1 MPPISGVIITYNEEQ
16 YIGACIR
23 SLQQVADEVVV
34 VDSFSTDKTPE
45 ICQSLGVR
53 FIKKGFSGHIEQKN
67 FAVQQASYDH
77 ILSLDGDEILSD
89 ELTNSVRKVK
99 DNFTH
104 DAYSFKRLNNFCGK
118 WMYATNLYPDR
129 KIRLWDRR
137 KGQWGGTNPH
147 DKVLMQKGASVQRL
161 DGSIL
166 HYMCD
171 SLEEYLDTINR
182 YTTIAAR
189 EAWIQGHTGSAFKVF
204 YKTVWRFI
212 RNYFLKK
219 GFIAGYT
226 GFVVSYCDAFS
237 CFMKY
242 VKLRNITK
250 ASHLVNRDEPSSRKG
265 E

>member
-1 MPPISGVIITYNEEQ
+1 MPPISGVIIAYNEER
-16 YIGACIR
+16 YIRQCIR
-23 SLQQVADEVVV
+23 SLQQVADEVLV

-45 ICQSLGVR
+45 ICQSMGVKL
-53 FIKKGFSGHIEQKN
+53 IKKEFSGHIEQKN

-77 ILSLDGDEILSD
+77 ILSLDADETLSD
-89 ELTNSVRKVK
+89 ELLDSIRKVK
-99 DNFTH
+99 QNFTH

-147 DKVLMQKGASVQRL
+147 DKVVMQKGTSVRRL
-161 DGSIL
+161 KGCIL

-171 SLEEYLDTINR
+171 SFEEHLDTINR
-182 YTTIAAR
+182 YTTIAAW
-189 EAWIQGHTGSAFKVF
+189 EASKQGHSGSAFKVY
-204 YKTVWRFI
+204 YKTFWRFI
-212 RNYFLKK
+212 RNYFIKK

-237 CFMKY
+237 CFLKY
-242 VKLRNITK
+242 VKLRHITK
-250 ASHLVNRDEPSSRKG
+250 GNHSLKRDDPAP
-265 E
+265 